1 LRRAGD
7 ARRRGGCRLQIFD
20 REDVMTESAAPR
32 HLPQEHTL
40 LHELNHRINNEFA
53 AAISVV
59 SLAAARSGN
68 DEVKAALSGVTELL
82 HQYADVHRA
91 LQMPESDT
99 PVDAVAY
106 LGRLCRSISRS
117 QLDSR
122 KIRLVLAAQPVRL
135 PAHHCWLLGLIV
147 FELINNAARHAFLS
161 GAGEIRVELS
171 RAGAFAKCIVADDGS
186 AATMVRPG
194 RGLKIIEELSE
205 SLDGR
210 FEQKFGSSGS
220 WSVLVFPCDGD
231 LQTIAKKTSQRE
243 TAQVSAEMAAL
254 DALTHVG

>member
-1 LRRAGD
+1 
-7 ARRRGGCRLQIFD
+7 
-20 REDVMTESAAPR
+20 MTESAAPR
-32 HLPQEHTL
+32 HLPQDHTL

-59 SLAAARSGN
+59 SLAAARSGS

-99 PVDAVAY
+99 LVDAAAY
-106 LGRLCRSISRS
+106 LGRLCRSITRS
-117 QLDSR
+117 QLDSK
-122 KIRLVLAAQPVRL
+122 KIRLVLAVQALRL
-135 PAHHCWLLGLIV
+135 PAHRCWLLGLIV

-171 RAGAFAKCIVADDGS
+171 HAGAVAKCSVVDDGS
-186 AATMVRPG
+186 AAATVRPG

-205 SLDGR
+205 SLGGR
-210 FEQKFGSSGS
+210 FEQRFGSKGS
-220 WSVLVFPCDGD
+220 RSVVVFPCNGD
-231 LQTIAKKTSQRE
+231 PQTIAKKAMQRE
-243 TAQVSAEMAAL
+243 TAQVLREMSGLEAGLHAS
-254 DALTHVG
+254 